1 VAVELGGD
9 DGATGACGALA
20 LALGGDCGGVTAG
33 ATAAEPHTMAARA
46 IEVPRNASLIR
57 DPVSPEVDI
66 SMSDS
71 LA

>member
-1 VAVELGGD
+1 MELDD

-33 ATAAEPHTMAARA
+33 STAAELLAMAASVTE
-46 IEVPRNASLIR
+46 IPRNASLIR
-57 DPVSPEVDI
+57 DPDRPEVDI
-66 SMSDS
+66 SMSVS